1 MAPSAITP
9 PQGVQETS
17 ELTAAAVAGKIA
29 QTAPGLLKRVAD
41 PLNSG
46 VKTTL
51 RPLDASRLRF
61 TRTTTPM
68 TVPQPGDPIIAT
80 ASQCTDHMITAVWR
94 STTGWGDP
102 ELRPYGNLSLAP
114 TASVLHYATECFE
127 GMKMYRGF
135 DRKLRLFRPDS
146 NCKRMLVSSTR
157 IALPGF
163 DPKELE
169 KLIIAMIAVD
179 GPKWLPK
186 AGTFL
191 YLRPTMIGS
200 AGALGV
206 ATPKEATLFVIA
218 TFMPPLGAPQG
229 LKLLASTDGVRA
241 WPGGFG
247 FAKVGANYGPSLMA
261 NGEARARGYDQ
272 VLWLLNGQITEAGAS
287 NFFVMWKS
295 KEGKTQLVTAPLGDK
310 IILDGVTRRSI
321 LQLTRERLSHGRT
334 GQDPV
339 EIVERQFTM
348 EDIVQAVNEGRILEA
363 FAAGTAYFVCP
374 VSVIHYKN
382 QDLQIP
388 MSQGDS
394 GPYTALVKSW
404 LVDIMYGREQHE
416 WGVVVEEEQPF

>member
-1 MAPSAITP
+1 
-9 PQGVQETS
+9 
-17 ELTAAAVAGKIA
+17 
-29 QTAPGLLKRVAD
+29 
-41 PLNSG
+41 LNSG
-46 VKTTL
+46 VKITL

-94 STTGWGDP
+94 STTGWDDP

-135 DRKLRLFRPDS
+135 DRKLRLFRPDA

-200 AGALGV
+200 AGV
-206 ATPKEATLFVIA
+206 CSFSHFYP
-218 TFMPPLGAPQG
+218 
-229 LKLLASTDGVRA
+229 
-241 WPGGFG
+241 
-247 FAKVGANYGPSLMA
+247 
-261 NGEARARGYDQ
+261 
-272 VLWLLNGQITEAGAS
+272 
-287 NFFVMWKS
+287 
-295 KEGKTQLVTAPLGDK
+295 
-310 IILDGVTRRSI
+310 II
-321 LQLTRERLSHGRT
+321 
-334 GQDPV
+334 
-339 EIVERQFTM
+339 
-348 EDIVQAVNEGRILEA
+348 
-363 FAAGTAYFVCP
+363 
-374 VSVIHYKN
+374 
-382 QDLQIP
+382 
-388 MSQGDS
+388 
-394 GPYTALVKSW
+394 
-404 LVDIMYGREQHE
+404 
-416 WGVVVEEEQPF
+416 

>member
-9 PQGVQETS
+9 PHGVQQAS
-17 ELTAAAVAGKIA
+17 ELTAAAVAEKIA
-29 QTAPGLLKRVAD
+29 QTAPGLLK
-41 PLNSG
+41 NG
-46 VKTTL
+46 TKTTL

-61 TRTTTPM
+61 TSTTTPM
-68 TVPQPGDPIIAT
+68 AVPQPGDPIIAT

-94 STTGWGDP
+94 STTGWDDP

-135 DRKLRLFRPDS
+135 DGKLRLFRPDA
-146 NCKRMLVSSTR
+146 NCRRMLMSSTR

-169 KLIIAMIAVD
+169 KLIIAMVAVD

-186 AGTFL
+186 PGTFL

-218 TFMPPLGAPQG
+218 TFMPPLGPPRG
-229 LKLLASTDGVRA
+229 MKLLASTDGVRA

-321 LQLTRERLSHGRT
+321 LQLTRERLSHGRS
-334 GQDPV
+334 GLDPV

-348 EDIVQAVNEGRILEA
+348 EDVVEAVAEGRILEA

-374 VSVIHYKN
+374 VCVIHYKD

-394 GPYTALVKSW
+394 GPYAALIKSW
-404 LVDIMYGREQHE
+404 LVDIMYGNEQHE
-416 WGVVVEEEQPF
+416 WGVVVEETGSL